1 MASELLSGRV
11 VLGTRSVLA
20 LLLGLVGFFMVVL
33 AVFMPRTTAVL
44 VVGLFAAYALLDGLL
59 SIVAA
64 ARVVRRAR
72 PRFLMLLEG
81 LVDVATSV
89 TAFILVQGERPRGLL
104 ALIAAWAIVTG
115 ALQMGWTFSIDIQ
128 RGRSFLAVA
137 AALSVAF
144 GDVST
149 SVRAMAGRAAPRGHR
164 DAQQADRGR
173 AWHRGEDGQD
183 SPRPCDAEDGGGL
196 RRRAGPDGP
205 KARASR
211 LQALIRARAH

>member
-11 VLGTRSVLA
+11 VLGIRSVLS

-33 AVFMPRTTAVL
+33 SVFMPATTAVL
-44 VVGLFAAYALLDGLL
+44 VVLLFASYALLDGLL
-59 SIVAA
+59 SIFAA
-64 ARVVRRAR
+64 ARAVRRAR

-115 ALQMGWTFSIDIQ
+115 ALQMGWTFSIDVQ
-128 RGRSFLAVA
+128 RGRSLLAVA

-144 GDVST
+144 GL
-149 SVRAMAGRAAPRGHR
+149 SVLGWRPPDLLTAVWRLAVYALLLGVLRLVVTLWLQG
-164 DAQQADRGR
+164 
-173 AWHRGEDGQD
+173 
-183 SPRPCDAEDGGGL
+183 PRPADPGA
-196 RRRAGPDGP
+196 PDG
-205 KARASR
+205 ARKR
-211 LQALIRARAH
+211 